1 MLGAQLDV
9 FGGGQGT
16 GDIRRPVAEIHKK
29 TVLVQLDGARAD
41 RQYIHNQLLTLSWL
55 IDSST
60 KAG

>member
-9 FGGGQGT
+9 FGSGQGT
-16 GDIRRPVAEIHKK
+16 GDVRRPVAELDQE
-29 TVLVQLDGARAD
+29 TVFVQLDGARAD
-41 RQYIHNQLLTLSWL
+41 GQYIHNQLLTLSWW